1 MLSDKLFFI
10 SRLSSS
16 LLLYHYLYVIAKTQP
31 SFHRVNSK
39 AHGYGQANERGF
51 TGLFLPCVRELWNVV
66 LSLHS
71 SSEPSE
77 LLQ

>member
-1 MLSDKLFFI
+1 MSDKLFFI
-10 SRLSSS
+10 SRLSPS
-16 LLLYHYLYVIAKTQP
+16 LLLYHYLYVIAKTQA

-39 AHGYGQANERGF
+39 AHGYGQANEHGF

-71 SSEPSE
+71 LSEPSE